1 MSALSPVSPVED
13 WSPVNGY
20 QAYSANTNLKGPLPD
35 TPPVSSHTSASTSS
49 SNDQMQNTM
58 ARRRPSN
65 GNPSPPSSVAGSIA
79 GSVDSRRAF
88 VMEEQLSEH
97 YKTLKNYLAPYLR
110 DDRPNQQQNR
120 ARDKLI
126 RLSIVQFQELS
137 TDVYDELIRRED
149 ERRKGGQGAPGN
161 NTPKYLL
168 PKQNFHFKRNQA
180 RQKLSTLPTDRF
192 RQLATDV
199 FYELER
205 RFPRFAGGGR
215 PGSRAGSVAGSVM
228 SMDSRGGPPPRTGTP
243 NGMRPPPRADS
254 RGPDQ
259 MRPPPRGPPYGRAN
273 SPLNGPAPGIQ
284 PGLDTPPSDYGSRP
298 LAKTF
303 QSNTIVPNK
312 GTLVED
318 DGTSSVVDE
327 VANDGLVTEYK
338 SQISKLEE
346 KVDSLQSQLTQKTV
360 ELEKATAGDSTLEAE
375 RAEWV
380 GLRQNLEQKLED
392 AQALNDSLQ
401 SELNK
406 VREGNAAIERDLRL
420 QLDDAR
426 RSERNLERDLR
437 AQLEATTRQNFDMER
452 DLRAQIDEARRDAEQ
467 NRSLNQPSSTPSD
480 WQQRSEA
487 LEKELADQQRTTEE
501 VRREASQFLQEM
513 RMLSEQSTEA
523 FEKEERLLD
532 QVSQL
537 EREVREWKSR
547 YAKAKTRER
556 SLRASS
562 LGLPS
567 ANGESPQYS
576 QFMSPDGLVKDFHVT
591 NYQLAIDELLQ
602 LVRKADASNAVLDCM
617 KQVVMSAR
625 RISNDVDTVAT
636 PDGTLSSTTMGD
648 LKEQARAKM
657 RLSQTCNNLITAV
670 KNHASADGLA
680 PVSLVDASASNLTA
694 AVIDMIRLVKIRPTP
709 PEELERLEHEEEEE
723 MVTAKPM
730 PLAVG
735 SGRSKSSFSEDSNMS
750 NRQNGRLTPNGYA
763 VNGHTRNGSSMSSNG
778 YSAYSRYSS
787 RYSNNTNG
795 DVNGKGLGISQA
807 MDMLRESGVEEFKAW
822 APLSL
827 RSVDMK
833 LTLYRTILRI
843 RRHFSSGLFNHSSTR
858 CAIQLQVLQAPKP
871 QSPSILAASTIR
883 SRISL
888 VAPTMPSTS
897 SVAMLQAQRSR
908 SILLLSLQSWRIAVA
923 N

>member
-20 QAYSANTNLKGPLPD
+20 QAYSANANLKGPLPD
-35 TPPVSSHTSASTSS
+35 TPPVSSHTSASTNS

-58 ARRRPSN
+58 SRRRPSN
-65 GNPSPPSSVAGSIA
+65 GNPSPPSSVTGSIA

-88 VMEEQLSEH
+88 MMEEQLSEH
-97 YKTLKNYLAPYLR
+97 YRVLKNYLAPYLR
-110 DDRPNQQQNR
+110 DERPNNQQNR

-126 RLSIVQFQELS
+126 RLSSVQFQELS

-149 ERRKGGQGAPGN
+149 ERRKGAPGN
-161 NTPKYLL
+161 STPKYLL

-205 RFPRFAGGGR
+205 RFPRFTSGGR
-215 PGSRAGSVAGSVM
+215 PGSRAASIAGSIM

-254 RGPDQ
+254 RGTDQ

-273 SPLNGPAPGIQ
+273 SPFNGPPPGIQ
-284 PGLDTPPSDYGSRP
+284 PGLDTPPGDYGSRP
-298 LAKTF
+298 LPKTF

-318 DGTSSVVDE
+318 DGTASVVDE

-346 KVDSLQSQLTQKTV
+346 RVDGLQSQLTHKTV

-375 RAEWV
+375 RAEWA
-380 GLRQNLEQKLED
+380 GLRRNLEEKLED
-392 AQALNDSLQ
+392 AQALNESLQ

-426 RSERNLERDLR
+426 RSERDLERDLR
-437 AQLEATTRQNFDMER
+437 AQLDAATRQNFDMER
-452 DLRAQIDEARRDAEQ
+452 DLRAQIDEARRDTEQ
-467 NRSLNQPSSTPSD
+467 NRSLNQADSAPSD
-480 WQQRSEA
+480 WQQRCEA
-487 LEKELADQQRTTEE
+487 LEKLLADQQRTTEE

-591 NYQLAIDELLQ
+591 NYQVAIDELLQ
-602 LVRKADASNAVLDCM
+602 LARKVDASNAVLDCM
-617 KQVVMSAR
+617 KQVVMSVR

-636 PDGTLSSTTMGD
+636 PDGTLSSTGMGD

-694 AVIDMIRLVKIRPTP
+694 AVIDIIRLVKIRPTP
-709 PEELERLEHEEEEE
+709 PEELERLEREEEEE
-723 MVTAKPM
+723 MVTAKPV

-735 SGRSKSSFSEDSNMS
+735 SSRSKSTFSEDSNAS

-763 VNGHTRNGSSMSSNG
+763 VNGHTRNVSSMSSNG

-807 MDMLRESGVEEFKAW
+807 MGMLRESGVEEFKVW
-822 APLSL
+822 A
-827 RSVDMK
+827 
-833 LTLYRTILRI
+833 
-843 RRHFSSGLFNHSSTR
+843 G
-858 CAIQLQVLQAPKP
+858 
-871 QSPSILAASTIR
+871 
-883 SRISL
+883 L
-888 VAPTMPSTS
+888 VA
-897 SVAMLQAQRSR
+897 AQYGYETDC
-908 SILLLSLQSWRIAVA
+908 LLELS
-923 N
+923 